1 MEQARVI
8 AKTIRLRNPA
18 VLPLNQ
24 LQIALSATEDDKYR
38 EASLQ
43 TLAGIAAA
51 MQSTG

>member
-8 AKTIRLRNPA
+8 AKTIQFRNPA
-18 VLPLNQ
+18 VLPLNH
-24 LQIALSATEDDKYR
+24 LQIALRGDEYR

-43 TLAGIAAA
+43 ALAGIAAA